1 MGEDQHSL
9 SPSTRNLLVGLIVL
23 VSAVLRLWHLSF
35 ELGPAR
41 NFDERYSFANVRSAR
56 NWGAL
61 RPANA
66 YYLGGTWI
74 PVALTLRAAEAA
86 LEPFDRA
93 SLVRYDRERHRFP
106 PLAYLIAR
114 LYAAICGT
122 LAILGVACLARR
134 LFGDL
139 EAVLAA
145 LFLAGSW
152 AALSYSA
159 QFKPDAILLG
169 GTAATFLLLH
179 AAIDRPSWKRWS
191 AVGIL
196 LGFCLGTKFNAAPLA
211 LPVALA
217 IVCCGAIEQRGRRET
232 LVSLM
237 FTGSVAL
244 GTFLILNPY
253 LSILWR
259 SYHELKAQY
268 RGRGFDPPAQSLR
281 EGVAFFVDPAMHGW
295 LVGALAL
302 LGLALLGG
310 RVLRPRDGVSVA
322 QRLTTAALVAFF
334 PIYLLVYAFGAGH
347 AKKNNFLLLLVSTSI
362 AAAWLT
368 ARLVERLPHSTRR
381 PLVLAIVVAA
391 FCARVLPLAFDV
403 RDARNAPIGREVA
416 AEPEG
421 PPQDP
426 P

>member
-1 MGEDQHSL
+1 LSL
-9 SPSTRNLLVGLIVL
+9 STRNLVVGLTLV

-74 PVALTLRAAEAA
+74 PVALTLRVAEAA
-86 LEPFDRA
+86 LEPFDQA
-93 SLVRYDRERHRFP
+93 SLVRYDRERRRFP
-106 PLAYLIAR
+106 PLAYFIAR
-114 LYAAICGT
+114 LYAALCGT
-122 LAILGVACLARR
+122 LAILGVALLARR

-159 QFKPDAILLG
+159 QFKPDAILLS

-179 AAIDRPSWKRWS
+179 AALERPSWKRWI
-191 AVGIL
+191 ALGLL

-211 LPVALA
+211 LPVGAA
-217 IVCCGAIEQRGRRET
+217 IVAWGALERRGRRET
-232 LVSLM
+232 LLSLM
-237 FTGSVAL
+237 LTAAVAL

-268 RGRGFDPPAQSLR
+268 RGRGFDPPTQSLR

-295 LVGALAL
+295 LIGGLAL

-310 RVLRPRDGVSVA
+310 RVLRPQDGVSVG
-322 QRLTTAALVAFF
+322 QRLTTAALVGFF
-334 PIYLLVYAFGAGH
+334 PIYLLVYALAAGH

-368 ARLVERLPHSTRR
+368 ARLVERSPRRFGR
-381 PLVLAIVVAA
+381 PLVLAIVLAA
-391 FCARVLPLAFDV
+391 FCGRVLPLAFAV
-403 RDARNAPIGREVA
+403 RDARTSPIGREA
-416 AEPEG
+416 PAEPEG
-421 PPQDP
+421 LPQDP